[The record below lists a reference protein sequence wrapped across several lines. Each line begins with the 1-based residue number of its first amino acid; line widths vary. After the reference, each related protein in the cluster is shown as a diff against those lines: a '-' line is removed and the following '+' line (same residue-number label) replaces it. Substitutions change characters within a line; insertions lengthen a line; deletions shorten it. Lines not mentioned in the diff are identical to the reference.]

1 MFCTLRT
8 DTSTTAELLSLSL
21 SLSRSLEYIFRLE
34 RGAWWIIEMIVQ
46 LPLLTHTTWGR
57 RMLDNKVEQLDKVRR
72 QAQPRSMAC
81 EMKRGHMT
89 MGRIRLYVYG
99 VIKAEV

>member
-1 MFCTLRT
+1 
-8 DTSTTAELLSLSL
+8 
-21 SLSRSLEYIFRLE
+21 
-34 RGAWWIIEMIVQ
+34 
-46 LPLLTHTTWGR
+46 
-57 RMLDNKVEQLDKVRR
+57 MLDNKVEQLDKVRR
-72 QAQPRSMAC
+72 QAQPRSMAR